1 MVKFSCVGVVRL
13 FHGLKRLLHDL
24 RDKPRSK
31 NRHNA
36 WVTGVLA
43 LTVKNA
49 SGNFAQFSV
58 VWQVKQLSRRK
69 TDR

>member
-1 MVKFSCVGVVRL
+1 MDYR
-13 FHGLKRLLHDL
+13 
-24 RDKPRSK
+24 
-31 NRHNA
+31 
-36 WVTGVLA
+36 GVLA

-69 TDR
+69 MDR